1 MLTTYHK
8 FRPGLLHVVESTGD
22 TKTEEIIRR
31 ASATKL
37 VSENSCVN
45 PIGSLGTETCIG
57 TNSII
62 KLSGGG
68 MRKLTGGAHKGK
80 QEVEAKESKLRSRV

>member
-1 MLTTYHK
+1 MTRK
-8 FRPGLLHVVESTGD
+8 
-22 TKTEEIIRR
+22 II
-31 ASATKL
+31 
-37 VSENSCVN
+37 
-45 PIGSLGTETCIG
+45 GHGTETCIG